1 MKGWYCSTNDKRL
14 RYDDNRL
21 IRRGITHKMKWP
33 YSYSTPVSYADGL
46 SRDDFREFIR
56 PTLCY
61 AGLHA
66 SKNIHTA
73 CLFGAGRW
81 IWRVEVTGRI
91 DDDEYK
97 FCGDERKYL
106 WGIEIPLSIIN
117 AVLAN
122 YYNNGEEILLKYV
135 RQEALKKGYIKKG
148 ERLR

>member
-1 MKGWYCSTNDKRL
+1 MKGWYCSANDKRL
-14 RYDDNRL
+14 RYGDNRL
-21 IRRGITHKMKWP
+21 IRRGITHRMKWP
-33 YSYSTPVSYADGL
+33 YRYTDNFE
-46 SRDDFREFIR
+46 DNIDHTK
-56 PTLCY
+56 PTLFY

-73 CLFGAGRW
+73 YRLGGGHW

-91 DDDEYK
+91 DKNENK

-106 WGIEIPLSIIN
+106 WGIEIPLSITN
-117 AVLAN
+117 AVLDTS
-122 YYNNGEEILLKYV
+122 YDNGEEILLKYV